1 MKTMFTAALLA
12 TTICM
17 PVWAAEFSPVSKIDA
32 VTVFPQGADVIR
44 EVAIDVPAGEHGIVL
59 ADLPQNIDAQ
69 SIRVEGDSTG
79 GLLVGSIDTRSKFQT
94 DTEDTRRSAIEK
106 QLKDLAFERQALD
119 LTISDLNQQRT
130 ILLNLAD
137 KQLVPQTTT
146 ETVKAIDATQ
156 LGGLLDM
163 VGQKLSS
170 LSASMLT
177 AQRRQRDIDEKSA
190 ELSAQMNE
198 IPSAEEYR
206 TEVVVNIEAAEA
218 LKGSLRISYRVQ
230 EAAWAPFYDA
240 RLTIGDATAKPSI
253 ELVHRAEVTQSTGER
268 WDGVE
273 LTLSTARPN
282 GATAAP
288 DMVAWEISK
297 QEPVALGATAEP
309 APAPMAEADARLDDE
324 AQQNLSRTLQ
334 LAKPKLKLMQK
345 QAAIE
350 TSGFQATYKIA
361 GRVSVDN
368 AGQSKKVRITS
379 GQHEATLQA
388 LVVPRIDVTAYLTA
402 QFKIAGTGPQLP
414 GIVNLY
420 RDGTFVGQGNLP
432 LLNPTET
439 ADLGF
444 GADDLV
450 KVTRDEIDRVTG
462 EEGFISS
469 SNLEVRAWDVSVKN
483 LHTIAMPVRVIDRVP
498 FTANKEIEITEAP
511 GMTPPTARDVDKKR
525 GVLAWEFKL
534 EPQADNTV
542 KTGYKITWPEGMRVS
557 TVD

>member
-1 MKTMFTAALLA
+1 M
-12 TTICM
+12 
-17 PVWAAEFSPVSKIDA
+17 
-32 VTVFPQGADVIR
+32 
-44 EVAIDVPAGEHGIVL
+44 
-59 ADLPQNIDAQ
+59 
-69 SIRVEGDSTG
+69 
-79 GLLVGSIDTRSKFQT
+79 
-94 DTEDTRRSAIEK
+94 
-106 QLKDLAFERQALD
+106 
-119 LTISDLNQQRT
+119 
-130 ILLNLAD
+130 
-137 KQLVPQTTT
+137 
-146 ETVKAIDATQ
+146 
-156 LGGLLDM
+156 
-163 VGQKLSS
+163 
-170 LSASMLT
+170 
-177 AQRRQRDIDEKSA
+177 
-190 ELSAQMNE
+190 
-198 IPSAEEYR
+198 
-206 TEVVVNIEAAEA
+206 
-218 LKGSLRISYRVQ
+218 
-230 EAAWAPFYDA
+230 
-240 RLTIGDATAKPSI
+240 
-253 ELVHRAEVTQSTGER
+253 
-268 WDGVE
+268 
-273 LTLSTARPN
+273 
-282 GATAAP
+282 
-288 DMVAWEISK
+288 
-297 QEPVALGATAEP
+297 
-309 APAPMAEADARLDDE
+309 
-324 AQQNLSRTLQ
+324 
-334 LAKPKLKLMQK
+334 
-345 QAAIE
+345 
-350 TSGFQATYKIA
+350 
-361 GRVSVDN
+361 
-368 AGQSKKVRITS
+368 
-379 GQHEATLQA
+379 QA